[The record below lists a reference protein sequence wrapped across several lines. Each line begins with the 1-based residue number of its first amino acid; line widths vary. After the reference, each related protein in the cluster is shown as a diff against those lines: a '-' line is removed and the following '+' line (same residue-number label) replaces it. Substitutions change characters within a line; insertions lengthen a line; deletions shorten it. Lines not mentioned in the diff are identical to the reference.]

1 MNKLTTI
8 RIFLVALTLGISTSI
23 LLAQAK
29 FTLAASP
36 TFKIN
41 GGSSLHDWE
50 MVSNTAKG
58 EGMFNM
64 EGSQFKGAKSLN
76 VSLEAE
82 TLKSGTRGLDSNA
95 YKALNTSKN
104 KDIRFAL
111 RELTGSGASYT
122 AKGDLTIAGVT
133 KPVTIPVKMSQSGN
147 RLTFEGSLNTKL
159 TEFSIT
165 PPTALMGTVKTRDEV
180 TISFKT
186 TFQPTN

>member
-23 LLAQAK
+23 IAQTK

-36 TFKIN
+36 TFKID

-82 TLKSGTRGLDSNA
+82 TLKSGTRGLDNNA

-104 KDIRFAL
+104 KDIRFVL
-111 RELTGSGASYT
+111 RDLTGSGASYT

>member
-8 RIFLVALTLGISTSI
+8 RIFLVVIALGISTSI
-23 LLAQAK
+23 LTAQTK

-36 TFKIN
+36 EFKIN

-50 MVSNTAKG
+50 MVSGTGKG

-64 EGSQFKGAKSLN
+64 DGTQFKGAKSLS

-82 TLKSGTRGLDSNA
+82 TLKSGTRGLDNNA
-95 YKALNTSKN
+95 YKALETSKN
-104 KDIRFAL
+104 KDIRFVL
-111 RELTGSGASYT
+111 RDLTGSGASYT
-122 AKGDLTIAGVT
+122 AKGDLTIAGFT
-133 KPVTIPVKMSQSGN
+133 KSVTIPVKMSQSGN
-147 RLTFEGSLNTKL
+147 RLSFEGSLNTKL
-159 TEFSIT
+159 TDFKIT
-165 PPTALMGTVKTRDEV
+165 PPTALMGTVKTRDEI